1 MAHRFFHIWFSFVLL
16 LTCNH
21 LRGQEIIAPAGG
33 SVSKG
38 GIQISYTIGETV
50 IQTIE
55 KNEVMLTQGFHQSN
69 LSIIAVKEFNFLAI
83 DVKVYPNPTS
93 DYITIEQITNSG
105 VVDLSA
111 HLFDMHGRLIKSVSA
126 NQINTQIN
134 MKAFKSATYLLKVI
148 DSNNDFK
155 TFRIVKR

>member
-1 MAHRFFHIWFSFVLL
+1 MLL
-16 LTCNH
+16 ACNH
-21 LRGQEIIAPAGG
+21 LRGQEILAPAGG
-33 SVSKG
+33 SISKG

-55 KNEVMLTQGFHQSN
+55 KNDVMLTQGFHQSK
-69 LSIIAVKEFNFLAI
+69 LIITTVKDFNSLAI
-83 DVKVYPNPTS
+83 EIKVYPNPTS

-111 HLFDMHGRLIKSVSA
+111 QLFDMHGRLIKSVPA

-134 MKAFKSATYLLKVI
+134 MQDFKSATYLLKVM